1 MSVKA
6 LPSRQAR
13 ELSAARRSSLA
24 HWLIEFAKY
33 TILVVLS
40 FSFLLPFYWMISSA
54 LKDDSQIYTVP
65 PVWIPNPA
73 FWQNFWNAWHVLDF
87 NQMAFNTVFKYGIP
101 STIGTVL
108 SSAVV
113 AYGFARMKWPGRDFF
128 FAICLATMMI
138 PFQVRLVP
146 LFIIFKNLG
155 WVGTYLPLT
164 VPAYF
169 GNAFFIFMLRQFF
182 RTIPMELSDAG
193 KIDGANEFQILF
205 RIILPLVKPALA
217 VVALFSFMNAWND
230 YLGPLIYVNQEHQ
243 WTLALGISRMASAM
257 GEHGGILLAY
267 PYLMAASAIVT
278 MPIFFAFFF
287 AQRSFIEGISMSGL
301 KG

>member
-6 LPSRQAR
+6 LPSRQSR
-13 ELSAARRSSLA
+13 ELSTERKASLA
-24 HWLIEFAKY
+24 HGLVEFIKY
-33 TILVVLS
+33 FILVVLS

-54 LKDDSQIYTVP
+54 LKNDSQIYTVP

-73 FWQNFWNAWHVLDF
+73 FWENFWNAWHVLDF
-87 NQMAFNTVFKYGIP
+87 NRMTYNTVFKYAIP

-108 SSAVV
+108 SSALV
-113 AYGFARMKWPGRDFF
+113 AYGFSRLKWPGRDFF

-146 LFIIFKNLG
+146 LFIIFKNWG

-217 VVALFSFMNAWND
+217 VVLCS
-230 YLGPLIYVNQEHQ
+230 
-243 WTLALGISRMASAM
+243 AS
-257 GEHGGILLAY
+257 
-267 PYLMAASAIVT
+267 
-278 MPIFFAFFF
+278 
-287 AQRSFIEGISMSGL
+287 
-301 KG
+301 